1 MSNESKKLIA
11 RTGGIFS
18 IAVAFY
24 GYVTIDIGLL
34 FIFVFIGLVLGVVS
48 VYYSNKDDKNADSI
62 AIETLSRLNRKK

>member
-18 IAVAFY
+18 IAVALY
-24 GYVTIDIGLL
+24 GYVTGDISLL
-34 FIFVFIGLVLGVVS
+34 YIFIFVGLVLGVVS
-48 VYYSNKDDKNADSI
+48 IYYDNKADKDADSI